1 MKKIL
6 AIAVMGLM
14 AVFFAMAGN
23 GHGNGHRGNQGGS
36 SSNAN
41 SSSNSNLYYDVTQET
56 TANATVVG
64 FDTAYPSRLIVTL
77 EDGNQTSVFMAPKW
91 YLSVQGIA
99 FEDGQHVTIVGVLT
113 TFKDGTSGIIA
124 RQIVS
129 GDSLFEFRDANGVP
143 LWKAVRGMAGKR
155 GRGNGRG
162 HGAAAYGNVSPCGKL
177 STVISDLPYED
188 LSEAE
193 VDMLVKMRQEEK
205 LARDVYL
212 TLYEKWGL
220 RIFSNIAQSEQTH
233 MDAIKVLLD
242 KYGLEDP
249 VANDVIGQYSDQA
262 FVDLYSVLVNKG
274 GVSLVEAL
282 KVGATIEDLDI
293 KDLEDEIALSD
304 NQDIKT
310 VFQNLM
316 KGSRNHMRSF
326 NRLIVANGETYLPQ
340 YIAQD
345 EFDAIVNSDM
355 ERGVVYDAD
364 GNVLYTCGRRKH

>member
-1 MKKIL
+1 MKKLLTILTL
-6 AIAVMGLM
+6 AILIAVP
-14 AVFFAMAGN
+14 AMAGY
-23 GHGNGHRGNQGGS
+23 GRGAG
-36 SSNAN
+36 AN
-41 SSSNSNLYYDVTQET
+41 SGTSLYYDTTQET
-56 TANATVVG
+56 TVNATVVG
-64 FDTAYPSRLIVTL
+64 FDTVYPSRLIVTL
-77 EDGNQTSVFMAPKW
+77 EDGTQLAVFMAPQW
-91 YLSVQGIA
+91 YLAQQGIT
-99 FEDGQHVTIVGVLT
+99 FEEGQAITVIGVLT
-113 TFKDGTSGIIA
+113 TFSDGTSGIIA
-124 RQIVS
+124 RQVIS
-129 GDSLFEFRDANGVP
+129 GDSLYEFRDENGVP
-143 LWKAVRGMAGKR
+143 LWTAVRGMAGRKGGGR
-155 GRGNGRG
+155 GRGA
-162 HGAAAYGNVSPCGKL
+162 GAAAYGNVSPCGSL
-177 STVISDLPYED
+177 ATIISDLPYED

-220 RIFSNIAQSEQTH
+220 RVFSNIAQSEQTH

-249 VANDVIGQYSDQA
+249 AANDVIGQYSDQA
-262 FVDLYSVLVNKG
+262 FVDLYNALVSKG
-274 GVSLVEAL
+274 SASLVDAL

-326 NRLIVANGETYLPQ
+326 YRLIVANGETYTPQ
-340 YIAQD
+340 YISQE
-345 EFDAIVNSDM
+345 EFDAIINSDM

-364 GNVLYTCGRRKH
+364 GNVLSTCGRFAN